1 MSVPRMSFRFPDRF
15 VWGTATASYQVEG
28 AVDQDGRGPS
38 IWDTFSRAPGNVVE
52 GHTGDV
58 ANDQYNRYPE
68 DIALMKELGVDA
80 YRFSIAWPRIYPE
93 GSGGVNQAG
102 VDHYR
107 KLCDALLAA
116 EIEPVPTLYHWDLPQ
131 ALEDKGGWP
140 ERDTALRFLDY
151 AVTCFDAL
159 GDRVKRWIT
168 LNEPFCTAILGYH
181 VGVHAPGIK
190 DRRKAYRAIHHLNLA
205 HGLAV
210 QAFRRDN
217 RRGAIGTTLNMQ
229 TPRPATRKAED
240 IEAADRAADLGTR
253 MFLDPVLGNGYP
265 ERHLAGY
272 PEVSLPIN
280 DGDMAII
287 AEPIDFLGVN
297 YYWEHAA
304 AHDPDHAEGFRFVP
318 AYQPET
324 EMGWSIVPLGLYR
337 HLKWLDE
344 YTGGLAL
351 YVTENGCAMPDAVS
365 ADRRVHDDGR
375 VDYLRGHF
383 SAAAAAMQ
391 EGVNLQGYFVWSFV
405 DNFEWAFGYTRR
417 FGIVYCDYDT
427 LERIP
432 KDSFYYYR
440 DVIAGSESFYPA

>member
-1 MSVPRMSFRFPDRF
+1 MSVPRASYRFPNRF
-15 VWGTATASYQVEG
+15 LWGTATASYQVEG

-38 IWDTFSRAPGNVVE
+38 IWDTFSHAPGNVE
-52 GHTGDV
+52 QGHTGDV
-58 ANDQYNRYPE
+58 ANDQYNRYPG
-68 DIALMKELGVDA
+68 DIALMKQLGVDA
-80 YRFSIAWPRIYPE
+80 YRFSIAWPRVYPE
-93 GSGGVNQAG
+93 GGGAVNQPG

-107 KLCDALLAA
+107 RLCDALLEAG
-116 EIEPVPTLYHWDLPQ
+116 IEPVPTLYHWDLPQ

-140 ERDTALRFLDY
+140 ERDTALRFVDY

-159 GDRVKRWIT
+159 GDRVNRWIT

-181 VGVHAPGIK
+181 VGVHAPGVK
-190 DRRKAYRAIHHLNLA
+190 DRPKAYRAIHHLNLA
-205 HGLAV
+205 HGMAV
-210 QAFRRDN
+210 RAFRGEN
-217 RRGAIGTTLNMQ
+217 RRGEIGTTLNMQ
-229 TPRPATRKAED
+229 TPRPATRSAED

-265 ERHLAGY
+265 ERHLAAY
-272 PEVSLPIN
+272 PEVSLPIE
-280 DGDMAII
+280 DGDMEVI

-304 AHDPDHAEGFRFVP
+304 AHDPDHPEGFRFV
-318 AYQPET
+318 ADYQPKT

-337 HLKWLDE
+337 HLKWLDDH
-344 YTGGLAL
+344 TGGLAL
-351 YVTENGCAMPDAVS
+351 YVTENGCATADAVS
-365 ADRRVHDDGR
+365 ADGRVHDTGR

-383 SAAAAAMQ
+383 SAAASAMQ

-417 FGIVYCDYDT
+417 FGIVYCDYET

-440 DVIAGSESFYPA
+440 DVIAGAESFYPV